1 MAININ
7 NNTYT
12 AVVTPMF
19 DNGEID
25 LVSFERLLRKQ
36 EDADCG
42 VLILGSTGEALA
54 LSYEEQC
61 QVVRFACGLGL
72 KVPLLV
78 GVGGYQLAEQLK
90 WVEFCNA
97 QAVDGFLMVTPI
109 YAKPGTQGQIAWF
122 SALLDKANKPCMLY
136 NVPSRTGVNLCFD
149 AFSALKNHPNLWA
162 LKEASGNISCFKC
175 YVQIAPHVN
184 VYSGEDAMMP
194 ELAKVGCKGLV
205 SVVSNLWPKEAK
217 AYVEA
222 SLCSEADEALSRLWQ
237 DATAACF
244 SVANPIPAKAWL
256 AHMGVIDSNALR
268 LPLIAQELT
277 NIERLQ
283 QVDAEIQSYYTVR
296 ESFCGV

>member
-19 DNGEID
+19 GNGEID

-36 EDADCG
+36 EQADCG

-54 LSYEEQC
+54 LNYEEQC
-61 QVVRFACGLGL
+61 QVVRFACSLGL

-97 QAVDGFLMVTPI
+97 QAIDGFLMVTPI

-122 SALLDKANKPCMLY
+122 SALLDKAKKPCMLY

-149 AFSALKNHPNLWA
+149 AFAALKNHPNLWA
-162 LKEASGNISCFKC
+162 LKEASGDISRFKC
-175 YVQIAPHVN
+175 YVQIASHVH

-205 SVVSNLWPKEAK
+205 SVVSNLWPKEVK
-217 AYVEA
+217 AYVET
-222 SLCSEADEALSRLWQ
+222 SLRFEADEALSRLWQ
-237 DATAACF
+237 DATFACF

-256 AHMGVIDSNALR
+256 AHMGVIDSNSLR

-277 NIERLQ
+277 SIERLQ
-283 QVDAEIQSYYTVR
+283 QADAEIQSYYAHICV
-296 ESFCGV
+296 S